1 MTKEQK
7 ERLRSWCDNLL
18 VTYRID
24 FFRGSALRG
33 VVEALVCKSRL
44 NYPLA
49 WAYCREA
56 QSLGF
61 KPDTKGYTELIK
73 ELKQKAKEVP
83 LSDTAQSAITH
94 IFGGDWS
101 KAHEAI
107 FELKC
112 ERFGHN

>member
-7 ERLRSWCDNLL
+7 EILRAWSDKLL
-18 VTYRID
+18 VTYRLD

-56 QSLGF
+56 KSLGF
-61 KPDTKGYTELIK
+61 EPNTKDYSELLK
-73 ELKQKAKEVP
+73 ELKQITKEVP
-83 LSDTAQSAITH
+83 LSDNAQSAITH
-94 IFGGDWS
+94 VFGGDWGE
-101 KAHEAI
+101 AHEAI

-112 ERFGHN
+112 ERFGHK